1 MPRGMPEGP
10 ERTGGA
16 IVACRPE
23 PVGPGSAP
31 PRAPKKN
38 LPRRAGRAATGA
50 DAAARLPGNRFSHQ
64 HLGRRAAE
72 KRGFAGPGF

>member
-1 MPRGMPEGP
+1 MRAG
-10 ERTGGA
+10 RSQ
-16 IVACRPE
+16 
-23 PVGPGSAP
+23 PGQASRR
-31 PRAPKKN
+31 RARRKN
-38 LPRRAGRAATGA
+38 LPRRARRAAAGA